1 MPEPNAVRSC
11 VHSFRFS
18 DTQSVRSVR
27 PSFLTGFNIGP

>member
-18 DTQSVRSVR
+18 DTQSVKSVI
-27 PSFLTGFNIGP
+27 PCFLTGFHSGP